1 MKIRVAETSVAEG
14 GFAAGLAAFDTFGRA
29 TRRSALDG
37 VESFENEFWTARQR
51 QAHSLHEISYRA
63 CFKPQLP
70 RFFIERFTAPGDVV
84 YDPFAG
90 RGTTLV
96 EAALL
101 GRRSIGNDINP
112 LSAMLTAP
120 RLDPPSLAAI
130 ADRLARLSRDLPL
143 AAEADRPLLTFYH
156 PTTLRDIA
164 RLRRHFLIEA
174 LDPVDAWIRMVSLNR
189 LTGHSSGFFSVY
201 TLPPNQAVSLERQR
215 KINQQRGQVPPE
227 RDVFA
232 IIGKKSRTLLKDAV
246 PAGCLRGQGRMLT
259 GPAERTP
266 DIADGSVDLIVTSP
280 PFLDVVD
287 YPSDNWL
294 RCWFAGV
301 APDSVPMSL
310 HRSLPDWEAFIARCF
325 GEFARVLRPGGIV
338 AFEVGEVRGGK
349 VALEQAVLRA
359 ARDLP
364 LAPLA
369 VMVNSQSFTKTAQ
382 CWGVDNNSKGTNSNR
397 IVVFER
403 RSR

>member
-1 MKIRVAETSVAEG
+1 MEQAAFDWGRGEA
-14 GFAAGLAAFDTFGRA
+14 GFAAELGAFDAFGRA
-29 TRRSALDG
+29 TRKSSLEG
-37 VESFENEFWTARQR
+37 VHVFENEFWTARQR

-70 RFFIERFTAPGDVV
+70 RFFIERFTAPGDLVL
-84 YDPFAG
+84 DPFAG

-101 GRRSIGNDINP
+101 GRRSVGADVNP

-120 RLDPPSLAAI
+120 RLDPPDLAAI
-130 ADRLARLSRDLPL
+130 TARLARLSQDLPE
-143 AAEADRPLLTFYH
+143 AEADPALLTFYH
-156 PTTLRDIA
+156 PNTLREIA
-164 RLRRHFLIEA
+164 RLRRYFQTAEM
-174 LDPVDAWIRMVSLNR
+174 DSVDAWIRMVCLNR

-201 TLPPNQAVSLERQR
+201 TLPPNQAVSIDRQR
-215 KINQQRGQVPPE
+215 KINQQRDQTPPE

-232 IIGKKSRTLLKDAV
+232 IVLKKSRALLQDRMP
-246 PAGCLRGQGRMLT
+246 PAFLRGQGSTIT
-259 GPAERTP
+259 GAAESLP
-266 DIADGSVDLIVTSP
+266 KIGDGSVDLIVTSP

-294 RCWFAGV
+294 RCWFAGL
-301 APDSVPMSL
+301 AAETVPITM
-310 HRSLPDWEAFIARCF
+310 HRSLSDWEGFVARCF
-325 GEFARVLRPGGIV
+325 LEFVRVLRPGGV
-338 AFEVGEVRGGK
+338 LAFEVGEVRGGK

-359 ARDLP
+359 ALGLP

-369 VMVNSQSFTKTAQ
+369 VVVNSQRFTKTAQ

-403 RSR
+403 R